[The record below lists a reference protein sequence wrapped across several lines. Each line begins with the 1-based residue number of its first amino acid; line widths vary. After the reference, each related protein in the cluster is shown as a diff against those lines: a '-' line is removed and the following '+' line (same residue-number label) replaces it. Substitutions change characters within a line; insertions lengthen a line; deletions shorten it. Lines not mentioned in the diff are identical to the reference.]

1 MLIDIFKNLIE
12 NTAKDILKGL
22 DELTEQLKQEN
33 ESAQLRQESGDEEI
47 RRGLLKFKMDML
59 RHMPFYGD
67 ILMKVPMIED
77 KNISTACT
85 NGKNIRYNPDFL
97 RKLSEGER
105 NYIFLHEVMHIMMM
119 HWKRCGDR
127 DPELWNIAS
136 DWMVN
141 SKLDLLAYNFYRAK
155 IPFKRPEKGCFLDIE
170 IRSDY
175 TEKLYDE
182 MIDNNIKKTRDG
194 KVFIHGKKMSLPI
207 KDLTPPDKLSAGDE
221 DMTEKQIKELVR
233 ETLKRRG
240 NDGNLY
246 LPREVTELVETKK
259 LPWYRLLYDFL
270 QQRDDE
276 ESSYLTPERKYI
288 HMDLIVPGIGKVD
301 DELGE
306 IWAFV
311 DSSGSINGN
320 DLSQFLT
327 QLYRISKEFECTFNI
342 AFWDTA
348 VTDVYRDIRRKEDIL
363 KCMAYHSGGTN
374 INCVYRYI
382 SENSI
387 KPEVMIILTD
397 GYYGTLSS
405 DNKKLRDKTILVIS
419 EGGAS
424 IEENNNVGRL
434 ARL

>member
-141 SKLDLLAYNFYRAK
+141 SKLDLLA
-155 IPFKRPEKGCFLDIE
+155 
-170 IRSDY
+170 
-175 TEKLYDE
+175 
-182 MIDNNIKKTRDG
+182 
-194 KVFIHGKKMSLPI
+194 
-207 KDLTPPDKLSAGDE
+207 
-221 DMTEKQIKELVR
+221 
-233 ETLKRRG
+233 
-240 NDGNLY
+240 
-246 LPREVTELVETKK
+246 
-259 LPWYRLLYDFL
+259 
-270 QQRDDE
+270 
-276 ESSYLTPERKYI
+276 
-288 HMDLIVPGIGKVD
+288 
-301 DELGE
+301 
-306 IWAFV
+306 
-311 DSSGSINGN
+311 
-320 DLSQFLT
+320 
-327 QLYRISKEFECTFNI
+327 
-342 AFWDTA
+342 
-348 VTDVYRDIRRKEDIL
+348 
-363 KCMAYHSGGTN
+363 
-374 INCVYRYI
+374 
-382 SENSI
+382 
-387 KPEVMIILTD
+387 
-397 GYYGTLSS
+397 
-405 DNKKLRDKTILVIS
+405 
-419 EGGAS
+419 
-424 IEENNNVGRL
+424 
-434 ARL
+434 